1 MRQLIAKPVVVKV
14 PEFAKVN
21 LLGDVSVDLQD
32 PLNGNIRNCIV
43 GQYLEE
49 GAILLNG
56 SKAWS
61 LKCNQLNKVIDTAD
75 NYSVRTIGVYAALL
89 QMLKNNGAYSNL
101 QQAFGIEQANKLLD
115 FAAYLTIYDYV
126 KYNSFDE
133 YLDFNASFATSAI
146 SKADIA
152 DVLNEIND
160 DKLNEF
166 SFSNLKQLSVT
177 DNASLYLV
185 AVEYTNTQEDDDSA
199 SFKVDTAADL
209 SEVFDSNFSSD
220 DNNESSFIKG
230 DNLEFNNSHSI
241 LKGSAEDCSVCIY
254 VVASSN
260 ELCAREDVRSKIV
273 SAFTFEGD
281 KDSLS
286 AGLGS
291 IYDLLNEQELKPT
304 LLRLLANNSASLL
317 RNWAEERNICCSEI
331 NKEELGTVDSLS
343 TCEANVICRLASP
356 YFEPTDN
363 CDLQK
368 QHYAIALWTYL
379 KSLLCYELKSYA
391 DVTNINTEDLIAE
404 LFKVRA
410 FKEVNKT
417 SYQLVR
423 YSVFRSAQR
432 LLYSIGVSS
441 EALLRITNEISLIAE
456 GNELPS
462 DRTILAFDPHL
473 ELESLNPAQNSTAIP
488 EKRGRGRPKGSKNKA
503 TLAKEQEAKNKE
515 TTTLA
520 TEKRGRGRP
529 KGSKNKATL
538 AKEQAA
544 QKQLA
549 VSAASEKRGRGR
561 PKGSK
566 NKATLAKEQAEQKQL
581 AVSAAS
587 EKRGRGRPKGS
598 KNKATLAKEQAA
610 QKQLAVSAASEKR
623 GRGRPKGSK
632 NKATLANEHAAQKQ
646 LAVSAASEKRG
657 RGRPKGSKN
666 KATLAKEQA
675 AQKQLTASSATAK
688 RGRGRPKGSKNKT
701 TLTNEKAAQKPLTAS
716 AATEMRGRGRPK
728 GSKNKATLAKEQAAQ
743 KQLTASSATEKRGR
757 GRPKGSKNKP
767 TLANEQEAQKQLTAS
782 AATEKRVRGRP
793 KGSKNKATLANEQAA
808 QKQLTASAAT
818 EKRGHGRTK
827 GSKNKA
833 TLANEQAA
841 QKQLTAYAATEKR
854 GRGRPKGSK
863 NKATLANE
871 QAAQKQLTAYAAT
884 KKRGRGRPKG
894 SKNKLR

>member
-89 QMLKNNGAYSNL
+89 QMLKKSGAYSNL

-115 FAAYLTIYDYV
+115 FAAYLTISDYA
-126 KYNSFDE
+126 KYNSFEE
-133 YLDFNASFATSAI
+133 YLELNATFATSSI

-152 DVLNEIND
+152 NVLNEINVD
-160 DKLNEF
+160 QLNEF
-166 SFSNLKQLSVT
+166 SLSNLKQLSIT
-177 DNASLYLV
+177 DNASLYLL
-185 AVEYTNTQEDDDSA
+185 AVEYTNTQEDADSA
-199 SFKVDTAADL
+199 SLKVDTAADI
-209 SEVFDSNFSSD
+209 SEVFDSNLSSD
-220 DNNESSFIKG
+220 DNNESSFIKS
-230 DNLEFNNSHSI
+230 DNLELNNSHSI
-241 LKGSAEDCSVCIY
+241 LKDSAETCSVCIY

-260 ELCAREDVRSKIV
+260 ELCSRESERSKIV

-281 KDSLS
+281 KESLS

-291 IYDLLNEQELKPT
+291 IYDLLHEQELKPT
-304 LLRLLANNSASLL
+304 LLRLLANNSVSLL

-331 NKEELGTVDSLS
+331 NKEELGSVDYLS
-343 TCEANVICRLASP
+343 TCEANIVCRLASS
-356 YFEPTDN
+356 YFEPTDI

-391 DVTNINTEDLIAE
+391 DVCNINTDDLIAE

-410 FKEVNKT
+410 FKEVNET
-417 SYQLVR
+417 NYQLVR
-423 YSVFRSAQR
+423 YSVFRSALR

-441 EALLRITNEISLIAE
+441 EALVRITNEISLIAE

-473 ELESLNPAQNSTAIP
+473 ELESLTPTQNSSVT
-488 EKRGRGRPKGSKNKA
+488 PK
-503 TLAKEQEAKNKE
+503 
-515 TTTLA
+515 
-520 TEKRGRGRP
+520 KRGRGRP

-544 QKQLA
+544 QKQLT
-549 VSAASEKRGRGR
+549 ASVATEKLGRGR
-561 PKGSK
+561 PKG
-566 NKATLAKEQAEQKQL
+566 N
-581 AVSAAS
+581 
-587 EKRGRGRPKGS
+587 

-610 QKQLAVSAASEKR
+610 QKQLTA
-623 GRGRPKGSK
+623 
-632 NKATLANEHAAQKQ
+632 
-646 LAVSAASEKRG
+646 SAASEKRG

-675 AQKQLTASSATAK
+675 AQKQLTASAATEK
-688 RGRGRPKGSKNKT
+688 RGRGSPKGSKNKA
-701 TLTNEKAAQKPLTAS
+701 TLAKEQAAQKQLTAS
-716 AATEMRGRGRPK
+716 AATEKRGRGRPK

-743 KQLTASSATEKRGR
+743 KQLTASAE
-757 GRPKGSKNKP
+757 
-767 TLANEQEAQKQLTAS
+767 
-782 AATEKRVRGRP
+782 
-793 KGSKNKATLANEQAA
+793 
-808 QKQLTASAAT
+808 
-818 EKRGHGRTK
+818 
-827 GSKNKA
+827 
-833 TLANEQAA
+833 
-841 QKQLTAYAATEKR
+841 TEKR

-863 NKATLANE
+863 NKATLANV
-871 QAAQKQLTAYAAT
+871 QAAQKQLTASEAT
-884 KKRGRGRPKG
+884 EKRSRDRPNG
-894 SKNKLR
+894 SKNKIRLRCEQIS

>member
-1 MRQLIAKPVVVKV
+1 MRQLIAKPVVVKA

-115 FAAYLTIYDYV
+115 FAAYLTISDYV
-126 KYNSFDE
+126 KYDSFDE

-152 DVLNEIND
+152 DVLNEINA

-166 SFSNLKQLSVT
+166 SFSNLKQLSIT

-185 AVEYTNTQEDDDSA
+185 AVEYTNTQEDAESA
-199 SFKVDTAADL
+199 SLKVDTAADI
-209 SEVFDSNFSSD
+209 SEVFYSNLSSD
-220 DNNESSFIKG
+220 DNNESSFIKS
-230 DNLEFNNSHSI
+230 DNLELNNSHSI
-241 LKGSAEDCSVCIY
+241 LKDSAETCSVCIY

-260 ELCAREDVRSKIV
+260 ELCSRESERSKIV

-281 KDSLS
+281 KESLS

-304 LLRLLANNSASLL
+304 LLRLHANNSASLL

-331 NKEELGTVDSLS
+331 NKEELGVVDSLS
-343 TCEANVICRLASP
+343 TREANIVCRLASP
-356 YFEPTDN
+356 YFEPTDIY
-363 CDLQK
+363 DLQK
-368 QHYAIALWTYL
+368 QYYAIALWTYL

-391 DVTNINTEDLIAE
+391 DVCNINTEDLIAE

-410 FKEVNKT
+410 FKEVNET
-417 SYQLVR
+417 NYQLVR
-423 YSVFRSAQR
+423 FSVFRSAQR

-441 EALLRITNEISLIAE
+441 EALVRITNEISLIAE

-462 DRTILAFDPHL
+462 ERTILAFDPHL
-473 ELESLNPAQNSTAIP
+473 ELESLTPTQNS
-488 EKRGRGRPKGSKNKA
+488 SA
-503 TLAKEQEAKNKE
+503 TP
-515 TTTLA
+515 
-520 TEKRGRGRP
+520 EKRGRGRP

-544 QKQLA
+544 QKQ
-549 VSAASEKRGRGR
+549 
-561 PKGSK
+561 
-566 NKATLAKEQAEQKQL
+566 Q
-581 AVSAAS
+581 
-587 EKRGRGRPKGS
+587 
-598 KNKATLAKEQAA
+598 
-610 QKQLAVSAASEKR
+610 
-623 GRGRPKGSK
+623 
-632 NKATLANEHAAQKQ
+632 
-646 LAVSAASEKRG
+646 
-657 RGRPKGSKN
+657 
-666 KATLAKEQA
+666 
-675 AQKQLTASSATAK
+675 TASSATAK
-688 RGRGRPKGSKNKT
+688 RG
-701 TLTNEKAAQKPLTAS
+701 
-716 AATEMRGRGRPK
+716 
-728 GSKNKATLAKEQAAQ
+728 
-743 KQLTASSATEKRGR
+743 
-757 GRPKGSKNKP
+757 
-767 TLANEQEAQKQLTAS
+767 
-782 AATEKRVRGRP
+782 RGRP

-818 EKRGHGRTK
+818 EKRG
-827 GSKNKA
+827 
-833 TLANEQAA
+833 
-841 QKQLTAYAATEKR
+841 
-854 GRGRPKGSK
+854 RGRPKGSK

-871 QAAQKQLTAYAAT
+871 KAAQKQLTASGAPE
-884 KKRGRGRPKG
+884 KRGRGRPKG
-894 SKNKLR
+894 SKNNATLANDQEAQN

>member
-1 MRQLIAKPVVVKV
+1 MCVPHIFMFKIKFCLSYLISSLQRGYMRQLIAKPLVVKA

-61 LKCNQLNKVIDTAD
+61 LKCNLLNKVIDTAD

-115 FAAYLTIYDYV
+115 FAAYLTISDYAKYD
-126 KYNSFDE
+126 SFDE
-133 YLDFNASFATSAI
+133 YLAFNATFATSAI
-146 SKADIA
+146 SKADIE
-152 DVLNEIND
+152 DVLNEINVD
-160 DKLNEF
+160 QLNEF
-166 SFSNLKQLSVT
+166 SLSNLKQLSIT
-177 DNASLYLV
+177 DNASFYLL
-185 AVEYTNTQEDDDSA
+185 AVECTNTQEDADSA
-199 SFKVDTAADL
+199 SLKVDNAADI
-209 SEVFDSNFSSD
+209 SEVFDSNLSSD
-220 DNNESSFIKG
+220 DNNESSFIKS
-230 DNLEFNNSHSI
+230 DNLERNNSHSI
-241 LKGSAEDCSVCIY
+241 LKYSAETCSVCIY

-260 ELCAREDVRSKIV
+260 ELCSRESERSKIV

-281 KDSLS
+281 KESLS

-291 IYDLLNEQELKPT
+291 IYDLLVEQELKPT

-331 NKEELGTVDSLS
+331 NKEELGSVDYLS
-343 TCEANVICRLASP
+343 TCEANIVCRLASA
-356 YFEPTDN
+356 YFEPTDI

-368 QHYAIALWTYL
+368 QHYEIALWTYL

-391 DVTNINTEDLIAE
+391 DVCNINTEDLIAE

-410 FKEVNKT
+410 FKEVNET
-417 SYQLVR
+417 NYQLVR
-423 YSVFRSAQR
+423 YSVFRSALR
-432 LLYSIGVSS
+432 LLYSIGVSL
-441 EALLRITNEISLIAE
+441 EALVRITNEISLIAE

-473 ELESLNPAQNSTAIP
+473 ELESLTPTQNSSATPKKRGRGRPKGSKNKATLAKEQAAQKQLTASAAT

-503 TLAKEQEAKNKE
+503 TLAKEQAAQDQL
-515 TTTLA
+515 TASSA
-520 TEKRGRGRP
+520 TEKRGRGRPKCSKNKATLAKEQAAQDQLTASSATEKRGRGRPKGSKNKATLANEQAVQKQLAISAASEKRGRP

-566 NKATLAKEQAEQKQL
+566 NKTTLANEQAVQKQL
-581 AVSAAS
+581 AI
-587 EKRGRGRPKGS
+587 
-598 KNKATLAKEQAA
+598 
-610 QKQLAVSAASEKR
+610 
-623 GRGRPKGSK
+623 
-632 NKATLANEHAAQKQ
+632 
-646 LAVSAASEKRG
+646 SAASEKRG

-675 AQKQLTASSATAK
+675 AQKQLTASV
-688 RGRGRPKGSKNKT
+688 
-701 TLTNEKAAQKPLTAS
+701 
-716 AATEMRGRGRPK
+716 
-728 GSKNKATLAKEQAAQ
+728 
-743 KQLTASSATEKRGR
+743 ATEKRGR
-757 GRPKGSKNKP
+757 GRPKGN
-767 TLANEQEAQKQLTAS
+767 N
-782 AATEKRVRGRP
+782 
-793 KGSKNKATLANEQAA
+793 NKATLAKGQAA
-808 QKQLTASAAT
+808 QKQRTAS
-818 EKRGHGRTK
+818 
-827 GSKNKA
+827 
-833 TLANEQAA
+833 
-841 QKQLTAYAATEKR
+841 AATEKR

-863 NKATLANE
+863 NKIRLRCE
-871 QAAQKQLTAYAAT
+871 QI
-884 KKRGRGRPKG
+884 
-894 SKNKLR
+894 S

>member
-566 NKATLAKEQAEQKQL
+566 NKATLAKEQA
-581 AVSAAS
+581 
-587 EKRGRGRPKGS
+587 
-598 KNKATLAKEQAA
+598 A

-632 NKATLANEHAAQKQ
+632 NKATLANAQAAQKQ
-646 LAVSAASEKRG
+646 LAVSAASEKRGRGRPKGSKNNTTLANEQAAQKQLAVSAASEKRGRGRPKGSKNKSTIANEQAVQKQLTASSATAKRGRGRPKGSKNKTTLANEQAAQKQLAISAASEKRG

-675 AQKQLTASSATAK
+675 AQKQLTAS
-688 RGRGRPKGSKNKT
+688 
-701 TLTNEKAAQKPLTAS
+701 
-716 AATEMRGRGRPK
+716 
-728 GSKNKATLAKEQAAQ
+728 
-743 KQLTASSATEKRGR
+743 
-757 GRPKGSKNKP
+757 
-767 TLANEQEAQKQLTAS
+767 
-782 AATEKRVRGRP
+782 
-793 KGSKNKATLANEQAA
+793 
-808 QKQLTASAAT
+808 
-818 EKRGHGRTK
+818 
-827 GSKNKA
+827 
-833 TLANEQAA
+833 
-841 QKQLTAYAATEKR
+841 AATEKR

-863 NKATLANE
+863 NKNTLATS
-871 QAAQKQLTAYAAT
+871 KQH
-884 KKRGRGRPKG
+884 K
-894 SKNKLR
+894 SN

>member
-14 PEFAKVN
+14 PEFVKVN

-43 GQYLEE
+43 GQSLED

-115 FAAYLTIYDYV
+115 FAAYLTISDYV

-152 DVLNEIND
+152 DVLNEINA

-166 SFSNLKQLSVT
+166 SFSNLKQLSIT
-177 DNASLYLV
+177 DNASLSLV
-185 AVEYTNTQEDDDSA
+185 AVEYTNTQEDAESA
-199 SFKVDTAADL
+199 SLKVDTAVDL
-209 SEVFDSNFSSD
+209 GEVFDSNLSSD
-220 DNNESSFIKG
+220 DNNESSFIKS
-230 DNLEFNNSHSI
+230 DNLELNNSKSI
-241 LKGSAEDCSVCIY
+241 LKDSAETCSVCIY
-254 VVASSN
+254 LVASSN
-260 ELCAREDVRSKIV
+260 ELCSREGERSKIV

-281 KDSLS
+281 KESLS
-286 AGLGS
+286 SGLSS

-304 LLRLLANNSASLL
+304 LLRLHANNSASLL

-343 TCEANVICRLASP
+343 TREANIVCRLASP
-356 YFEPTDN
+356 YFEPNDIY
-363 CDLQK
+363 DLQK
-368 QHYAIALWTYL
+368 QYYAIALWTYL
-379 KSLLCYELKSYA
+379 KSLLCYELKLYA
-391 DVTNINTEDLIAE
+391 DACNINTDDLIAE
-404 LFKVRA
+404 LFKVRV
-410 FKEVNKT
+410 FKEVNET
-417 SYQLVR
+417 NYQLVR
-423 YSVFRSAQR
+423 YSVFRSALR

-441 EALLRITNEISLIAE
+441 EALVRITNEISLIAE

-473 ELESLNPAQNSTAIP
+473 ELESLTPTQNSSAAP

-503 TLAKEQEAKNKE
+503 TLANQNEAQKQLTASAAN
-515 TTTLA
+515 
-520 TEKRGRGRP
+520 EKRGRGRP

-544 QKQLA
+544 QKQQTASSATAKRGRGRPKGSKNKATLA
-549 VSAASEKRGRGR
+549 NEQAAQKQLTASAASEKRGRGR

-566 NKATLAKEQAEQKQL
+566 NKATLA
-581 AVSAAS
+581 
-587 EKRGRGRPKGS
+587 
-598 KNKATLAKEQAA
+598 NEQAA
-610 QKQLAVSAASEKR
+610 QKQLEVSAASEKR

-632 NKATLANEHAAQKQ
+632 NKATLAN
-646 LAVSAASEKRG
+646 
-657 RGRPKGSKN
+657 
-666 KATLAKEQA
+666 EQA

-688 RGRGRPKGSKNKT
+688 RGRGRPKGSKNKA
-701 TLTNEKAAQKPLTAS
+701 TLANEQAAQKQLTAS
-716 AATEMRGRGRPK
+716 SATAKRGRGRPK

-743 KQLTASSATEKRGR
+743 KHLTAS
-757 GRPKGSKNKP
+757 
-767 TLANEQEAQKQLTAS
+767 
-782 AATEKRVRGRP
+782 
-793 KGSKNKATLANEQAA
+793 
-808 QKQLTASAAT
+808 
-818 EKRGHGRTK
+818 
-827 GSKNKA
+827 
-833 TLANEQAA
+833 
-841 QKQLTAYAATEKR
+841 AATEKR

-871 QAAQKQLTAYAAT
+871 QAAQKQLTESIAT
-884 KKRGRGRPKG
+884 AKRGRGRPKG
-894 SKNKLR
+894 SKNKTTLAKEQAAQKLQTASSAPEKRGRGRPKGSKNKTTLANEQEAQN

>member
-89 QMLKNNGAYSNL
+89 QMLKKSGAYSNL

-115 FAAYLTIYDYV
+115 FAAYLTISDYA
-126 KYNSFDE
+126 KYNSFEE
-133 YLDFNASFATSAI
+133 YLELNATFATSSI

-152 DVLNEIND
+152 NVLNEINVD
-160 DKLNEF
+160 QLNEF
-166 SFSNLKQLSVT
+166 SLSNLKQLSIT
-177 DNASLYLV
+177 DNASLYLL
-185 AVEYTNTQEDDDSA
+185 AVEYTNTQEDADSA
-199 SFKVDTAADL
+199 SLKVDTAADI
-209 SEVFDSNFSSD
+209 SEVFDSNLSSD
-220 DNNESSFIKG
+220 DNNESSFIKS
-230 DNLEFNNSHSI
+230 DNLELNNSHSI
-241 LKGSAEDCSVCIY
+241 LKDSAETCSVCIY

-260 ELCAREDVRSKIV
+260 ELCSRESERSKIV

-281 KDSLS
+281 KESLS

-291 IYDLLNEQELKPT
+291 IYDLLHEQELKPT
-304 LLRLLANNSASLL
+304 LLRLLANNSVSLL

-331 NKEELGTVDSLS
+331 NKEELGSVDYLS
-343 TCEANVICRLASP
+343 TCEANIVCRLASS
-356 YFEPTDN
+356 YFEPTDI

-391 DVTNINTEDLIAE
+391 DVCNINTDDLIAE

-410 FKEVNKT
+410 FKEVNET
-417 SYQLVR
+417 NYQLVR
-423 YSVFRSAQR
+423 YSVFRSALR

-441 EALLRITNEISLIAE
+441 EALVRITNEISLIAE

-473 ELESLNPAQNSTAIP
+473 ELESLTPTQNSSVTPKKRGRGRPKGSKNKATLAKEQAAQKQLTASAAT

-503 TLAKEQEAKNKE
+503 TLAKEQVAQDQL
-515 TTTLA
+515 TASSA

-549 VSAASEKRGRGR
+549 VS
-561 PKGSK
+561 
-566 NKATLAKEQAEQKQL
+566 
-581 AVSAAS
+581 VAS

-610 QKQLAVSAASEKR
+610 QKQLTASVATEKL
-623 GRGRPKGSK
+623 GRGRPKGNK
-632 NKATLANEHAAQKQ
+632 NKATLAKEQAAQKQ
-646 LAVSAASEKRG
+646 LTASAASEKRG

-675 AQKQLTASSATAK
+675 AQKQLTASAATEK
-688 RGRGRPKGSKNKT
+688 RGRGSPKGSKNKA
-701 TLTNEKAAQKPLTAS
+701 TLAKEQAAQKQLTAS
-716 AATEMRGRGRPK
+716 AATEKRGRGRPK

-743 KQLTASSATEKRGR
+743 KQLTASAE
-757 GRPKGSKNKP
+757 
-767 TLANEQEAQKQLTAS
+767 
-782 AATEKRVRGRP
+782 
-793 KGSKNKATLANEQAA
+793 
-808 QKQLTASAAT
+808 
-818 EKRGHGRTK
+818 
-827 GSKNKA
+827 
-833 TLANEQAA
+833 
-841 QKQLTAYAATEKR
+841 TEKR

-863 NKATLANE
+863 NKATLANV
-871 QAAQKQLTAYAAT
+871 QAAQKQLTASEAT
-884 KKRGRGRPKG
+884 EKRSRDRPNG
-894 SKNKLR
+894 SKNKIRLRCEQIS

>member
-14 PEFAKVN
+14 PEFVKVN

-43 GQYLEE
+43 GQSLED

-115 FAAYLTIYDYV
+115 FAAYLTISDYV

-152 DVLNEIND
+152 DVLNEINA

-166 SFSNLKQLSVT
+166 SFSNLKQLSIT
-177 DNASLYLV
+177 DNASLSLV
-185 AVEYTNTQEDDDSA
+185 AVEYTNTQEDAESA
-199 SFKVDTAADL
+199 SLKVDTAVDL
-209 SEVFDSNFSSD
+209 GEVFDSNLSSD
-220 DNNESSFIKG
+220 DNNESSFIKS
-230 DNLEFNNSHSI
+230 DNLELNNSKSI
-241 LKGSAEDCSVCIY
+241 LKDSAETCSVCIY
-254 VVASSN
+254 LVASSN
-260 ELCAREDVRSKIV
+260 ELCSREGERSKIV

-281 KDSLS
+281 KESLS
-286 AGLGS
+286 SGLSS

-304 LLRLLANNSASLL
+304 LLRLHANNSASLL

-343 TCEANVICRLASP
+343 TREANIVCRLASP
-356 YFEPTDN
+356 YFEPNDIY
-363 CDLQK
+363 DLQK
-368 QHYAIALWTYL
+368 QYYAIALWTYL
-379 KSLLCYELKSYA
+379 KSLLCYELKLYA
-391 DVTNINTEDLIAE
+391 DACNINTDDLIAE
-404 LFKVRA
+404 LFKVRV
-410 FKEVNKT
+410 FKEVNET
-417 SYQLVR
+417 NYQLVR
-423 YSVFRSAQR
+423 YSVFRSALR

-441 EALLRITNEISLIAE
+441 EALVRITNEISLIAE

-473 ELESLNPAQNSTAIP
+473 ELESLTPTQNSSAAP

-503 TLAKEQEAKNKE
+503 TLANQNEAQKQLTASAAN
-515 TTTLA
+515 
-520 TEKRGRGRP
+520 EKRGRGRP

-544 QKQLA
+544 QKQQTA
-549 VSAASEKRGRGR
+549 SSATA
-561 PKGSK
+561 
-566 NKATLAKEQAEQKQL
+566 
-581 AVSAAS
+581 
-587 EKRGRGRPKGS
+587 
-598 KNKATLAKEQAA
+598 
-610 QKQLAVSAASEKR
+610 
-623 GRGRPKGSK
+623 
-632 NKATLANEHAAQKQ
+632 
-646 LAVSAASEKRG
+646 KRG

-675 AQKQLTASSATAK
+675 AQKQLTAS
-688 RGRGRPKGSKNKT
+688 
-701 TLTNEKAAQKPLTAS
+701 
-716 AATEMRGRGRPK
+716 
-728 GSKNKATLAKEQAAQ
+728 
-743 KQLTASSATEKRGR
+743 
-757 GRPKGSKNKP
+757 
-767 TLANEQEAQKQLTAS
+767 
-782 AATEKRVRGRP
+782 
-793 KGSKNKATLANEQAA
+793 
-808 QKQLTASAAT
+808 
-818 EKRGHGRTK
+818 
-827 GSKNKA
+827 
-833 TLANEQAA
+833 
-841 QKQLTAYAATEKR
+841 AATEKR

-871 QAAQKQLTAYAAT
+871 QAAQKQLTESIAT
-884 KKRGRGRPKG
+884 AKRGRGRPKG
-894 SKNKLR
+894 SKNKTTLAKEQAAQKLQTASSAPEKRGRGRPKGSKNKTTLANEQEAQN

>member
-61 LKCNQLNKVIDTAD
+61 LKCNQLNKVIDTVD

-115 FAAYLTIYDYV
+115 FAAYLTISDYAKYD
-126 KYNSFDE
+126 SFEE
-133 YLDFNASFATSAI
+133 YLAFNATFATSAI

-152 DVLNEIND
+152 DVLNEINAD
-160 DKLNEF
+160 RLNEF
-166 SFSNLKQLSVT
+166 SFRNLKQLSIT

-185 AVEYTNTQEDDDSA
+185 AVEYTNSQEDADSA

-209 SEVFDSNFSSD
+209 SEVFDSKFSSD
-220 DNNESSFIKG
+220 DNNESSFIKS
-230 DNLEFNNSHSI
+230 DNLELNNSHSI
-241 LKGSAEDCSVCIY
+241 LKGSAEACSVCIY

-273 SAFTFEGD
+273 SAFTFESNEE
-281 KDSLS
+281 SLS
-286 AGLGS
+286 AGLNS

-304 LLRLLANNSASLL
+304 LLRLLANNSASLI

-368 QHYAIALWTYL
+368 QHYAIALLTYL
-379 KSLLCYELKSYA
+379 ESLLCYELKSYA
-391 DVTNINTEDLIAE
+391 DVCNINTEDLIVE

-410 FKEVNKT
+410 FKEVNET
-417 SYQLVR
+417 NYQLVR

-456 GNELPS
+456 GNELQS

-473 ELESLNPAQNSTAIP
+473 ELESLIPAQNS
-488 EKRGRGRPKGSKNKA
+488 
-503 TLAKEQEAKNKE
+503 
-515 TTTLA
+515 
-520 TEKRGRGRP
+520 
-529 KGSKNKATL
+529 
-538 AKEQAA
+538 
-544 QKQLA
+544 
-549 VSAASEKRGRGR
+549 
-561 PKGSK
+561 
-566 NKATLAKEQAEQKQL
+566 
-581 AVSAAS
+581 
-587 EKRGRGRPKGS
+587 
-598 KNKATLAKEQAA
+598 
-610 QKQLAVSAASEKR
+610 
-623 GRGRPKGSK
+623 
-632 NKATLANEHAAQKQ
+632 
-646 LAVSAASEKRG
+646 
-657 RGRPKGSKN
+657 
-666 KATLAKEQA
+666 
-675 AQKQLTASSATAK
+675 SAT
-688 RGRGRPKGSKNKT
+688 PEN
-701 TLTNEKAAQKPLTAS
+701 
-716 AATEMRGRGRPK
+716 
-728 GSKNKATLAKEQAAQ
+728 
-743 KQLTASSATEKRGR
+743 
-757 GRPKGSKNKP
+757 
-767 TLANEQEAQKQLTAS
+767 
-782 AATEKRVRGRP
+782 
-793 KGSKNKATLANEQAA
+793 
-808 QKQLTASAAT
+808 
-818 EKRGHGRTK
+818 
-827 GSKNKA
+827 
-833 TLANEQAA
+833 
-841 QKQLTAYAATEKR
+841 R

-871 QAAQKQLTAYAAT
+871 QAAQKHLTASAAAE
-884 KKRGRGRPKG
+884 KRGRGRPKG
-894 SKNKLR
+894 SKTKTTPAK

>member
-1 MRQLIAKPVVVKV
+1 MRQLIAKPVVVKA

-43 GQYLEE
+43 GQSLEE

-89 QMLKNNGAYSNL
+89 QMLKNNGAYSDL

-115 FAAYLTIYDYV
+115 FAAYLTISDYAKYD
-126 KYNSFDE
+126 SFDE
-133 YLDFNASFATSAI
+133 YLAFNATFATSAI

-152 DVLNEIND
+152 DVLNEINVD
-160 DKLNEF
+160 QLNEF
-166 SFSNLKQLSVT
+166 SLSNLKQLSIT
-177 DNASLYLV
+177 DNASLYLL
-185 AVEYTNTQEDDDSA
+185 AVEYTNTQEDAESA
-199 SFKVDTAADL
+199 SLKVDTAADL
-209 SEVFDSNFSSD
+209 SEVFDSNLSSE
-220 DNNESSFIKG
+220 DNNESSFLKS
-230 DNLEFNNSHSI
+230 DNLELNNSHSI
-241 LKGSAEDCSVCIY
+241 FKDSAETCSVCIY

-260 ELCAREDVRSKIV
+260 ELCSREGAHSKIV

-281 KDSLS
+281 KESLS

-291 IYDLLNEQELKPT
+291 IYDLLVEQELKPT

-343 TCEANVICRLASP
+343 TLEANIVCRLASP
-356 YFEPTDN
+356 YFEPTDI

-368 QHYAIALWTYL
+368 QYYAIALWTYL

-391 DVTNINTEDLIAE
+391 DVCNINTEDLIAD
-404 LFKVRA
+404 LYKVRA
-410 FKEVNKT
+410 FKEVNET
-417 SYQLVR
+417 NYQLVR
-423 YSVFRSAQR
+423 YSVFRSALH

-441 EALLRITNEISLIAE
+441 EALVRITNELSLIAE

-473 ELESLNPAQNSTAIP
+473 ELESLIPVQNSSATPEKRGRGRPKGSKNKATLANEQAAQKQLTVSEASEKRGRGRPKGSNNKATLAKEQAAQKQQTASSATA
-488 EKRGRGRPKGSKNKA
+488 KRGRGRPKGSKNKA
-503 TLAKEQEAKNKE
+503 TLAKEQAAQKQL
-515 TTTLA
+515 TVSA
-520 TEKRGRGRP
+520 ASEKRGRGRP
-529 KGSKNKATL
+529 KGSKNKTTFAN
-538 AKEQAA
+538 EQAA

-566 NKATLAKEQAEQKQL
+566 NKAILAKEQAAQKQLTASAATEKRGRGRPKGSKNKITLAKEQAAQKQQT
-581 AVSAAS
+581 ASSATA
-587 EKRGRGRPKGS
+587 KRGRGRPKGS
-598 KNKATLAKEQAA
+598 KNKATLAKEQT
-610 QKQLAVSAASEKR
+610 S
-623 GRGRPKGSK
+623 
-632 NKATLANEHAAQKQ
+632 
-646 LAVSAASEKRG
+646 
-657 RGRPKGSKN
+657 
-666 KATLAKEQA
+666 
-675 AQKQLTASSATAK
+675 SSANAK
-688 RGRGRPKGSKNKT
+688 RG
-701 TLTNEKAAQKPLTAS
+701 
-716 AATEMRGRGRPK
+716 
-728 GSKNKATLAKEQAAQ
+728 
-743 KQLTASSATEKRGR
+743 
-757 GRPKGSKNKP
+757 
-767 TLANEQEAQKQLTAS
+767 
-782 AATEKRVRGRP
+782 RGRP

-818 EKRGHGRTK
+818 EKRGRGRPK

-833 TLANEQAA
+833 TLAKEQAA
-841 QKQLTAYAATEKR
+841 QKQLTASAATEKR

-863 NKATLANE
+863 NKATLAKE
-871 QAAQKQLTAYAAT
+871 QAVQKLQTGSSAAE
-884 KKRGRGRPKG
+884 KRGRGRPKG
-894 SKNKLR
+894 SKNNATLANDQEAQN

>member
-89 QMLKNNGAYSNL
+89 QMLKNDGAYSNL

-115 FAAYLTIYDYV
+115 FAAYLTISDYAKYD
-126 KYNSFDE
+126 SFNE
-133 YLDFNASFATSAI
+133 YLAFNATFATSAI

-152 DVLNEIND
+152 DVLNEINA

-166 SFSNLKQLSVT
+166 SFSNLKQLSIT
-177 DNASLYLV
+177 DNASLFLV
-185 AVEYTNTQEDDDSA
+185 AIEYTNTQEDADSA
-199 SFKVDTAADL
+199 SLKIDTAADL
-209 SEVFDSNFSSD
+209 GEVFDSNLSRD
-220 DNNESSFIKG
+220 DNNESSFIKS
-230 DNLEFNNSHSI
+230 DNLELNNSNSI
-241 LKGSAEDCSVCIY
+241 VKDSAETCSVCIY
-254 VVASSN
+254 VVASTN
-260 ELCAREDVRSKIV
+260 ELCYREGVRSKIV
-273 SAFTFEGD
+273 SVFTFEGD
-281 KDSLS
+281 KESLS
-286 AGLGS
+286 SGLSS

-304 LLRLLANNSASLL
+304 LLRFLANNSASLL
-317 RNWAEERNICCSEI
+317 RNWAEERNISCSEI
-331 NKEELGTVDSLS
+331 NKEELGSVDYLS
-343 TCEANVICRLASP
+343 TCEANLVCKLASP
-356 YFEPTDN
+356 YFELTDI

-391 DVTNINTEDLIAE
+391 DVCNINTEDLITE
-404 LFKVRA
+404 LFKVMA
-410 FKEVNKT
+410 VKEVNET
-417 SYQLVR
+417 NYQLVR
-423 YSVFRSAQR
+423 YSVFRSALR

-441 EALLRITNEISLIAE
+441 EALVRITNEISLIAE

-473 ELESLNPAQNSTAIP
+473 ELDLLTPTQNSSAT
-488 EKRGRGRPKGSKNKA
+488 PK
-503 TLAKEQEAKNKE
+503 
-515 TTTLA
+515 
-520 TEKRGRGRP
+520 KRGRGRP

-544 QKQLA
+544 QKQQTA
-549 VSAASEKRGRGR
+549 SSATAKCGRGR

-566 NKATLAKEQAEQKQL
+566 NKATLANEQAAQKQL
-581 AVSAAS
+581 TVSAAS

-610 QKQLAVSAASEKR
+610 QKQQTASLATAKRGRGRSSATAKCGRGRPKGSKNKATLANEQAAQKQLTVSAASEKR

-632 NKATLANEHAAQKQ
+632 NKATLAKEQAAQKQ
-646 LAVSAASEKRG
+646 QTASLATAKRGRGRPKGSKNKTTFANEQAAQKPLAVSAASEKRG

-675 AQKQLTASSATAK
+675 AQKQLTAS
-688 RGRGRPKGSKNKT
+688 
-701 TLTNEKAAQKPLTAS
+701 
-716 AATEMRGRGRPK
+716 AATEKRGRGRPK
-728 GSKNKATLAKEQAAQ
+728 GSKNKATLAKDQ
-743 KQLTASSATEKRGR
+743 
-757 GRPKGSKNKP
+757 
-767 TLANEQEAQKQLTAS
+767 TAS
-782 AATEKRVRGRP
+782 AAIAKRGRGRP

-818 EKRGHGRTK
+818 EKRG
-827 GSKNKA
+827 
-833 TLANEQAA
+833 
-841 QKQLTAYAATEKR
+841 
-854 GRGRPKGSK
+854 RGRPKGSK
-863 NKATLANE
+863 NKATLAN
-871 QAAQKQLTAYAAT
+871 K
-884 KKRGRGRPKG
+884 
-894 SKNKLR
+894 SS